1 MNSGYLLLSV
11 DCKKKENMG
20 SFNSFKVKC
29 VRDFSVYKKGIK
41 ETEDELNAINI
52 IGNAFHPEGNY
63 IIHPDS
69 IC

>member
-20 SFNSFKVKC
+20 SFKSIKVKC

-41 ETEDELNAINI
+41 ETEDELDAI
-52 IGNAFHPEGNY
+52 
-63 IIHPDS
+63 
-69 IC
+69 